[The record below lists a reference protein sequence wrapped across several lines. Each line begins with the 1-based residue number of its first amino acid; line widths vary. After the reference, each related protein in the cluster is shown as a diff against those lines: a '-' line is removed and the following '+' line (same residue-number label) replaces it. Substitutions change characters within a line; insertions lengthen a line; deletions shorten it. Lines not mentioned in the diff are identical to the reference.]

1 MLRTKALTTII
12 LLTISF
18 SGLAQIF
25 EGKVIYKMEIKN
37 ADPNLPDSIFRKM
50 YAGGLELTQVYYYK
64 NNMYKSE
71 TEGLEV
77 KSIQIYD
84 PATNRTYGYTDGADV
99 AFWSEGSGTWRIE
112 KLDLKEDIMG
122 IPCKAVLI
130 KSGVS
135 QLTLYYGS
143 KFKIDAKQIK
153 GDSFWEKYL
162 RETGAIPLKYV
173 IKGGPAKHYVV
184 MTATEVKEEKLP
196 DDIFKLPT
204 SMKLMKS
211 PF

>member
-1 MLRTKALTTII
+1 MFRTRELTTII
-12 LLTISF
+12 LLIISV
-18 SGLAQIF
+18 SALAQAF
-25 EGKVIYKMEIKN
+25 EGKVTYKTEIKN
-37 ADPNLPDSIFRKM
+37 ADPNLPDSIFRMM

-77 KSIQIYD
+77 KSIEIYD
-84 PATNRTYGYTDGADV
+84 PVTNRIYGYTDGAPV
-99 AFWSEGSGTWRIE
+99 AFWSEGSGTWTIE

-143 KFKIDAKQIK
+143 KFKIDAKHFK
-153 GDSFWEKYL
+153 GDNFWEKYL
-162 RETGAIPLKYV
+162 RETGAIPLKYE
-173 IKGGPAKHYVV
+173 IRGGPAKHYTI
-184 MTATEVKEEKLP
+184 MTATEIKEAKLP
-196 DDIFKLPT
+196 DDTFKLPT

-211 PF
+211 LF